1 MIAVAKVEADDVE
14 TWTTACSYDRLI
26 PGLGVG
32 VLLDNGKQAA
42 LFRLDD
48 GSVHAVCNVDPFF
61 HAAVLSRGIVG
72 DRGGRLSVIS
82 PLKKQA
88 FAFDDGSCLDDPR
101 ISVRVYPTRIVDGM
115 VQIAVPARTAAHA
128 AA

>member
-1 MIAVAKVEADDVE
+1 MTHANNTAA
-14 TWTTACSYDRLI
+14 WTTACSYDQLI

-32 VLLDNGKQAA
+32 VLLENGKQAA

-61 HAAVLSRGIVG
+61 RAAVLSRGIVG
-72 DRGGRLSVIS
+72 DRAGRMSVIS

-88 FAFDDGSCLDDPR
+88 FAFDDGSCLDAPGV
-101 ISVRVYPTRIVDGM
+101 SVRVYPTRIVDGM
-115 VQIAVPARTAAHA
+115 VQIGFPDEQHA

>member
-1 MIAVAKVEADDVE
+1 MNNSNIE
-14 TWTTACSYDRLI
+14 TWTTACHYDSLL

-32 VLLDNGKQAA
+32 VLLADGKQAA

-48 GSVHAVCNVDPFF
+48 GSIRAVCNIDPFF
-61 HAAVLSRGIVG
+61 RAAVMSRGIVG

-88 FAFDDGSCLDDPR
+88 FALDDGSCLDDPEV
-101 ISVRVYPTRIVDGM
+101 SVRVYPTRITPDGY
-115 VQIAVPARTAAHA
+115 VQVGQVGPQRAVA
-128 AA
+128 

>member
-1 MIAVAKVEADDVE
+1 MTTAHNIES
-14 TWTTACSYDRLI
+14 WTTACRYDQLI

-32 VLLDNGKQAA
+32 VLLGNGEQAA

-48 GSVHAVCNVDPFF
+48 GSVHAVSNIDPFF
-61 HAAVLSRGIVG
+61 RAAVLSRGIVG

-88 FAFDDGSCLDDPR
+88 FALDDGSCLDDPR
-101 ISVRVYPTRIVDGM
+101 VSVQVYETRIVDGY
-115 VQIAVPARTAAHA
+115 VQIGQFAAGRA